1 MNIHLGIYNI
11 NIEVQLAVSSAFK
24 MFNMRLQSK
33 TNPSR
38 PEFLASVH

>member
-11 NIEVQLAVSSAFK
+11 NIEVQLTMSSAFK
-24 MFNMRLQSK
+24 KFNMHLQPK